1 MAILALE
8 TATRRGSL
16 AWFADGPTASM
27 SGDAGRTHGE
37 RLPGE
42 LLAWLASLG
51 RSLHDVDVFAVVS
64 GPGSFTGLRV
74 GMAAIQGLALAGGK
88 RVIAIPTLEAMASGW
103 IEHDGWTPAL
113 VVACFDGQRGEVFV
127 AAWDATE
134 RQPIESCP
142 VVVAPEVVRPAE
154 AASAIAARWSGPV
167 VIVGEGIDRYADVF
181 RAQFPNAR
189 LISPLEPIA
198 ASAVVLAS
206 RRLRQATAPHA
217 LKPIYLRRPDAELA
231 RARAQSDAASAA
243 LAASPPFTIALASKP
258 EDLGAVEALQ
268 HRSFTNAWGAESI
281 KWELE
286 NTDVARLYVMR
297 EPGGRLVA
305 YCACW
310 MIFDELHINSLAVD
324 IEWRRRGLARLLLNH
339 VMRDAVRAGARG
351 ATLEVRQSND
361 AARALYEG
369 LGFTVEAVR
378 RDYYQ
383 DPREDALI
391 LWNRRINDQ
400 FSEGSSVRA

>member
-1 MAILALE
+1 M
-8 TATRRGSL
+8 T
-16 AWFADGPTASM
+16 
-27 SGDAGRTHGE
+27 GDAARMHGE

-42 LLAWLASLG
+42 ILSWLGSLG

-74 GMAAIQGLALAGGK
+74 GMAAIQGLALASGK
-88 RVIAIPTLEAMASGW
+88 RVIPIPTLEAIASGW
-103 IEHDGWTPAL
+103 IEHDSWTPAL
-113 VVACFDGQRGEVFV
+113 IVSCLDGQRGDVFV

-134 RQPIESCP
+134 RQSIETCP
-142 VVVAPEVVRPAE
+142 VVIAPEVTRPAE
-154 AASAIAARWSGPV
+154 AAGAIAARWPSAPV
-167 VIVGEGIDRYADVF
+167 VMLGDGGERYPDVF
-181 RAQFPNAR
+181 RARLSNAQ
-189 LISPLEPIA
+189 LIAPVEPIA
-198 ASAVVLAS
+198 ASAVTLAS
-206 RRLRQATAPHA
+206 RRLSQAAAPHA

-231 RARAQSDAASAA
+231 RARAQADAASAPSTPTMPA
-243 LAASPPFTIALASKP
+243 FKVGLAGSP
-258 EDLGAVEALQ
+258 EDLSAVEALQ
-268 HRSFTNAWGAESI
+268 QRSFTNAWGAESI

-297 EPGGRLVA
+297 EPGGRLLA

-310 MIFDELHINSLAVD
+310 MIFDELHINSLAVE
-324 IEWRRRGLARLLLNH
+324 IEWRRKGLARRLLDH

-391 LWNRRINDQ
+391 LWNRRLNDQ
-400 FSEGSSVRA
+400 FSESSSPRS